1 MTAIL
6 ETVFQTYRALQSY
19 SDSGTV
25 TVEVE
30 SIGKK
35 FSGEKK
41 LLTGSI
47 FATNFMRNA
56 LGSSAKEPHLFRYQF
71 TSTGHFAELKEDN
84 LNFICSNHEGVFQR
98 SPEEGLCPSPSLA
111 LAVADSAAVSFA
123 GSYYIASLLMSGIVA
138 EKQWFFNRL
147 SDIEVVENSEQIQLR
162 AKIKDGL
169 VDLFVDSEKLIF
181 SQLIVARPT
190 STAKF
195 VWQDTVL
202 NGEINTRIFD
212 QYRF

>member
-1 MTAIL
+1 MTEIL
-6 ETVFQTYRALQSY
+6 ESVFENYRALQSY

-25 TVEVE
+25 AVEIE

-41 LLTGSI
+41 LLTGSV

-56 LGSSAKEPHLFRYQF
+56 LGSATEPHLFRYQF

-84 LNFICSNHEGVFQR
+84 LNFICSNHEGVFKR
-98 SPEEGLCPSPSLA
+98 SPEEGLSPCPSLA
-111 LAVADSAAVSFA
+111 LAVADTAALSFA
-123 GSYYIASLLMSGIVA
+123 GSYYIASLLMAGIV
-138 EKQWFFNRL
+138 EGRQWFFNRL
-147 SDIEVVENSEQIQLR
+147 SDIELVNNTDQMHLR

-169 VDLFVDSEKLIF
+169 VDLFIDAEQLIF
-181 SQLIVARPT
+181 SQMIVARPT

-202 NGEINTRIFD
+202 NGEINTRVFD

>member
-6 ETVFQTYRALQSY
+6 ETVFQTYRGLQSY

-25 TVEVE
+25 TVEIE

-41 LLTGSI
+41 LLIGSI

-84 LNFICSNHEGVFQR
+84 LNFICSNHEGVFVEMAD
-98 SPEEGLCPSPSLA
+98 PPSSSALA
-111 LAVADSAAVSFA
+111 RLRRFFSRTGSSSADGVSTKQQLAKMGLAVALSYGWVSNL
-123 GSYYIASLLMSGIVA
+123 SYCVSVSLA
-138 EKQWFFNRL
+138 WY
-147 SDIEVVENSEQIQLR
+147 
-162 AKIKDGL
+162 
-169 VDLFVDSEKLIF
+169 IF
-181 SQLIVARPT
+181 SKRVSVSACSCCCCCVCLG
-190 STAKF
+190 TA
-195 VWQDTVL
+195 
-202 NGEINTRIFD
+202 
-212 QYRF
+212 

>member
-1 MTAIL
+1 
-6 ETVFQTYRALQSY
+6 
-19 SDSGTV
+19 
-25 TVEVE
+25 
-30 SIGKK
+30 
-35 FSGEKK
+35 
-41 LLTGSI
+41 
-47 FATNFMRNA
+47 
-56 LGSSAKEPHLFRYQF
+56 
-71 TSTGHFAELKEDN
+71 
-84 LNFICSNHEGVFQR
+84 
-98 SPEEGLCPSPSLA
+98 
-111 LAVADSAAVSFA
+111 
-123 GSYYIASLLMSGIVA
+123 LMSGIVA

-147 SDIEVVENSEQIQLR
+147 SDLEVVENSEQIQLR

-190 STAKF
+190 STANF